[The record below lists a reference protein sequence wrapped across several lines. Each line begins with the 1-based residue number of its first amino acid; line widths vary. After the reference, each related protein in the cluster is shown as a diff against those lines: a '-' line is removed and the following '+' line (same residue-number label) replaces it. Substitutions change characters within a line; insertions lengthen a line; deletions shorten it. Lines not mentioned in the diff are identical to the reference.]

1 MRKEI
6 ITRIIVWII
15 AIALLLG
22 GSYAVYKF
30 VLNREQVSEEPGVS
44 YAINTNSFEGVVVYG
59 ETLDLSL
66 IKIIKNE
73 NGVTTE
79 IPVDASM
86 VTTPVDTARVGATVL
101 KLSYE
106 GQEFSV
112 PVAVKYRVQFATGDN
127 VFETIYTLSAT
138 DIEKIEAPQKE
149 GYTFTGWST
158 EIPDILFDNM
168 NLVATYE
175 AIIPS
180 LPTVEATYGDALAS
194 IKLPENAAGAW
205 KLDYAEGT
213 VGNAGRRTFDVSF
226 IENGTNAVLKT
237 AKLIVNVA
245 RRAVKIDVFAD
256 LTYNGKRQEPTY
268 KTDIDV
274 KVSAWWDG
282 NKNYTDAGE
291 YSYHFEVDDSNY
303 IGEAKGTFIIKPAVI
318 TVEIKDAQILSDDAL
333 PKIEYQI
340 SEFEGMSQEAL
351 AEFIGL
357 TIVYPQKVVVGEHK
371 ITAKASNPSI
381 QLEVKEGTLKVVQAT
396 LEGIGEPVLLSKVAT
411 YEDLIG
417 SIGFEMHPNGKW
429 IWGDP

>member
-303 IGEAKGTFIIKPAVI
+303 IGEAKGTHRWQGVHSR
-318 TVEIKDAQILSDDAL
+318 L
-333 PKIEYQI
+333 
-340 SEFEGMSQEAL
+340 
-351 AEFIGL
+351 
-357 TIVYPQKVVVGEHK
+357 
-371 ITAKASNPSI
+371 
-381 QLEVKEGTLKVVQAT
+381 
-396 LEGIGEPVLLSKVAT
+396 
-411 YEDLIG
+411 
-417 SIGFEMHPNGKW
+417 
-429 IWGDP
+429 